1 MEHDATPSTQRYIAF
16 EGVEG
21 AGKSTVADRVAA
33 HLEVQGHAV
42 VRVREPGG
50 TDVGEH
56 IREILLD
63 GEHTPVPR
71 AEAAL
76 FAAAR
81 AHLVAEKV
89 IPALAAGSWV
99 ISDRSAYSSLAY
111 QAAGRGLALDDIR
124 HLNDIAIGGVWP
136 GVVVLLRTDPAIGLS
151 RQEVGDRIGNE
162 SDDFHRT
169 VADAFDALADE
180 EPDRFLVIDASRS
193 LERVVVDVLDALGV
207 TT

>member
-1 MEHDATPSTQRYIAF
+1 MEHEATPSTQRYIAF

-33 HLEVQGHAV
+33 HLESQGHTV

-81 AHLVAEKV
+81 AHLVAERV
-89 IPALAAGSWV
+89 VPALEAGSWV

-111 QAAGRGLALDDIR
+111 QAAGRGLSLDEVR
-124 HLNDIAIGGVWP
+124 RLNDIAIGGVWP
-136 GVVVLLRTDPAIGLS
+136 GVVVLLRTDPRTGLS

-162 SDDFHRT
+162 SDAFHRT
-169 VADAFDALADE
+169 VADAFDALAAG
-180 EPDRFLVIDASRS
+180 EPDRFVVIDASEP
-193 LERVVVDVLDALGV
+193 LERVVEDVLAALELAE
-207 TT
+207 

>member
-1 MEHDATPSTQRYIAF
+1 MEDHAKPSTRRYVAF

-33 HLEVQGHAV
+33 HLDAQGESV

-50 TDVGEH
+50 TEVGEH

-63 GEHTPVPR
+63 GEHAPVPR

-81 AHLVAEKV
+81 AQLVAEKV
-89 IPALAAGSWV
+89 VPALEAGSWV

-111 QAAGRGLALDDIR
+111 QAAGRGLGLDDVR
-124 HLNDIAIGGVWP
+124 RLNDIAINGVWP
-136 GVVVLLRTDPAIGLS
+136 GVVVLLRTDPDVGLA
-151 RQEVGDRIGNE
+151 RQKIADRIGNE
-162 SDDFHRT
+162 PAAFHRT
-169 VADAFDALADE
+169 VADAFDHLAE
-180 EPDRFLVIDASRS
+180 QEAERFI
-193 LERVVVDVLDALGV
+193 VVDATADLSDVVADVLAALGV
-207 TT
+207 AR

>member
-33 HLEVQGHAV
+33 HLEAQGHAV